1 VPSLRPLPILLEEP
15 LQSELEALVRRHH
28 TPQQISLRAQILLLA
43 HQGQNNREIAR
54 KLGISVQM
62 VRHWRDRWREL
73 QEVPTTEMTA
83 SQRLA
88 DAPRPGAPATVSP
101 EAYCQIMSLA
111 CQPPEN
117 FGRPITHWSAR
128 ELADEAILQ
137 GIVPTISP
145 RQVGRFLK
153 GGRPQ
158 APSEPLLV
166 DLGGRSRQRPEDRGG
181 LPPL

>member
-1 VPSLRPLPILLEEP
+1 V
-15 LQSELEALVRRHH
+15 
-28 TPQQISLRAQILLLA
+28 LLA
-43 HQGQNNREIAR
+43 QQGKNNHEIAR
-54 KLGISVQM
+54 KLAISVHTARQ
-62 VRHWRDRWREL
+62 WRDRWREL
-73 QEVPTTEMTA
+73 HELPVTEMTA
-83 SQRLA
+83 YKRLA
-88 DAPRPGAPATVSP
+88 DAPRPGAPAIVSP

-153 GGRPQ
+153 GGR
-158 APSEPLLV
+158 S
-166 DLGGRSRQRPEDRGG
+166 
-181 LPPL
+181 

>member
-1 VPSLRPLPILLEEP
+1 MPGLRPLPILLEEL

-28 TPQQISLRAQILLLA
+28 TPQQISQRAQIVLLA
-43 HQGQNNREIAR
+43 HQGQNNHEIAR
-54 KLGISVQM
+54 KLNISFQTA
-62 VRHWRDRWREL
+62 RHWRDRWREL
-73 QEVPTTEMTA
+73 QDIPATEMTA
-83 SQRLA
+83 YKRLT
-88 DAPRPGAPATVSP
+88 DAPRPGAPLIVSP

-153 GGRPQ
+153 GGRSQ
-158 APSEPLLV
+158 APS
-166 DLGGRSRQRPEDRGG
+166 
-181 LPPL
+181 

>member
-1 VPSLRPLPILLEEP
+1 MPGPSPIPIPLEEP
-15 LQSELEALVRRHH
+15 LQSELEALVRRHN
-28 TPQQISLRAQILLLA
+28 TPQQIALRAQIVLLA
-43 HQGQNNREIAR
+43 HQGKNNHEIAR
-54 KLGISVQM
+54 KLDISVQM
-62 VRHWRDRWREL
+62 ARHWRERWREL
-73 QEVPTTEMTA
+73 QEIPATEMTA
-83 SQRLA
+83 YKRLA

-137 GIVPTISP
+137 GIVATISP

-158 APSEPLLV
+158 AS
-166 DLGGRSRQRPEDRGG
+166 S
-181 LPPL
+181 

>member
-1 VPSLRPLPILLEEP
+1 MPGPRPISIPLEEP
-15 LQSELEALVRRHH
+15 LQNELEVLVRRHN
-28 TPQQISLRAQILLLA
+28 TPQQIALRAQIVLLA
-43 HQGQNNREIAR
+43 QQGKNNEEIAR
-54 KLGISVQM
+54 KLGISGQM
-62 VRHWRDRWREL
+62 ARHWRDRWLQL
-73 QEVPTTEMTA
+73 QEVPANEMTA
-83 SQRLA
+83 YKRLA

-111 CQPPEN
+111 CQPPAN

-153 GGRPQ
+153 GGRSQ
-158 APSEPLLV
+158 AASEPLLA

>member
-1 VPSLRPLPILLEEP
+1 LEEP
-15 LQSELEALVRRHH
+15 LQSELEALVRRHN
-28 TPQQISLRAQILLLA
+28 TPQQIALRAQIVLLA
-43 HQGQNNREIAR
+43 HQGKNNHDIAR
-54 KLGISVQM
+54 KLGISFQTA
-62 VRHWRDRWREL
+62 RHWRDRWREL
-73 QEVPTTEMTA
+73 QDVPATEMTA
-83 SQRLA
+83 YKRLA

-153 GGRPQ
+153 GGRSQ
-158 APSEPLLV
+158 AAS
-166 DLGGRSRQRPEDRGG
+166 
-181 LPPL
+181 